1 MNHRRHLLCLVP
13 IGLAAVLF
21 LVGGGSA
28 MFAGVGLALVLCPL
42 VMGTVMWLLMR
53 QPSTT
58 AGADHRVRHDHAST
72 GRS

>member
-21 LVGGGSA
+21 LVSGGSA
-28 MFAGVGLALVLCPL
+28 MLAGVGLALVLCPL

-53 QPSTT
+53 QQPSKATVDNQ
-58 AGADHRVRHDHAST
+58 AHPDQVSA